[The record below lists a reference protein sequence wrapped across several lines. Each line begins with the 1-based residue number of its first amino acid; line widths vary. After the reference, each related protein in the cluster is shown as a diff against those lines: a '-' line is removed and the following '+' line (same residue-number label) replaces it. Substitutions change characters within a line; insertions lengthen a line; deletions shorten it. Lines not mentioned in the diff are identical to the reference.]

1 MSTFNVDAAEP
12 PVQRPAHIEGGLR
25 REGTAARLLRSCET
39 VADGISG
46 GLRAQRSA
54 VSYDYLAG
62 AGDERRVGDAQG
74 RFSYHTGKKPTAGKS
89 FDYLDEDQNRIPS
102 APYTRGS
109 SIIVP
114 TAGAVAP
121 ARPHGGG
128 GGGGGAG
135 GAHGYFDSD
144 SDDEE
149 SMLDHQIRMLE
160 AKKAAAAARRW
171 ANPGPVGLLGFG
183 MTTILLNLHNSG
195 HFTLNTPIPAMGIC
209 FGGGAQLIA
218 GLLEWTRGNT
228 FAYVAFTSY
237 GAFWLSLVCVWML
250 PNASTG
256 GAPAVQPG
264 NQYFIGI
271 YLSLWGVFS
280 FFMMLCTLRMNVAIF
295 LVFLT
300 VTLLFLLLGGGNMTN
315 NATALHAAGYEG
327 IVCGSLA
334 LYLGVAEVV
343 NEVWDR
349 TVLPVVPMTQLLG
362 WFGAGKH
369 DSAAAQPGEKKER

>member
-1 MSTFNVDAAEP
+1 MSNISVYVDDVTHQ
-12 PVQRPAHIEGGLR
+12 PVYGASNADLR
-25 REGTAARLLRSCET
+25 RFHDKYEGHDDGGDDGSPLGHPTGAAARHGRAHTRRARDLQSKRHHLRELQEWEYT
-39 VADGISG
+39 
-46 GLRAQRSA
+46 
-54 VSYDYLAG
+54 
-62 AGDERRVGDAQG
+62 
-74 RFSYHTGKKPTAGKS
+74 TAIT
-89 FDYLDEDQNRIPS
+89 Q
-102 APYTRGS
+102 
-109 SIIVP
+109 
-114 TAGAVAP
+114 
-121 ARPHGGG
+121 
-128 GGGGGAG
+128 
-135 GAHGYFDSD
+135 
-144 SDDEE
+144 
-149 SMLDHQIRMLE
+149 
-160 AKKAAAAARRW
+160 RRW

-195 HFTLNTPIPAMGIC
+195 HFSLNTPIPAMGIC

-369 DSAAAQPGEKKER
+369 GDDSAAAHAATPDSGDAAPKKISGE